1 MTTPIIRCFKK
12 KYPDATL
19 HYLVKDSFRKVIEF
33 NPNIDTIQIFKDDLK
48 ATIEVLKEEKYDFII
63 DLQKNIRSKRII
75 RQLDVPSFTFPKLN
89 ILKWI
94 LVNFKWD
101 LLPDKSIVDR
111 YFLAVK
117 KFKVKNDG
125 EGLAFFIPEE
135 NRTKQDDIPLGH
147 YAGFIACVIG
157 GSFFTKRYPVDKW
170 QEFCRLSTYPII
182 LLGGPE
188 DKERGDEIMK
198 SNPGKVYNAC
208 GKFNLLESADLVR
221 RSRVVVS
228 NDTGLM
234 HIAAA
239 FQKPIISLWGNTT
252 PEMGMFPYFGHNN
265 LKQYPSPKSLIL
277 EIKNLSC
284 RPCSKIG
291 FDKCPKGHF
300 KCMRNIEEQLIVDG
314 VQKFWNIKK

>member
-1 MTTPIIRCFKK
+1 MKFLKK
-12 KYPDATL
+12 
-19 HYLVKDSFRKVIEF
+19 
-33 NPNIDTIQIFKDDLK
+33 
-48 ATIEVLKEEKYDFII
+48 
-63 DLQKNIRSKRII
+63 KNIRSKRII

-117 KFKVKNDG
+117 KFKVNNDG

-147 YAGFIACVIG
+147 YAGFVACVIG

-170 QEFCRLSTYPII
+170 QEFCRLSTFPII

-300 KCMRNIEEQLIVDG
+300 KCMNNIEEQLIVQG